1 MTSLPPFTTPFV
13 QIADIDTVVTVVTS
27 ADRSITMEAR
37 PMPAWPTTHDKRRY
51 KITPQILSRQ
61 PNRTPLIQPNFGPA
75 GGSELLPVSASP
87 SGGDSDCNKV
97 EKSMRR
103 LQRAGFSPRG
113 GYSYI

>member
-1 MTSLPPFTTPFV
+1 MTSLPPFTIPFDT
-13 QIADIDTVVTVVTS
+13 IADIDRVVTVVTS
-27 ADRSITMEAR
+27 ADRSIMIEAR

-61 PNRTPLIQPNFGPA
+61 RSRTPLIQPNFA
-75 GGSELLPVSASP
+75 GSAGVAELLPVSASP

-103 LQRAGFSPRG
+103 LQRSGFSRLLV
-113 GYSYI
+113 Y